1 MNKYEI
7 LFLSS
12 SAPRDLADILS
23 GVASF
28 SDRKGWNVHIIGDI
42 HERNRLLEL
51 LEFWNPDG
59 CIVHSGLDDG
69 KIVPSDFGKIP
80 VVWIDRDPAT
90 LPSSALCVIQ
100 DSRPAG
106 TLAAKELLK
115 HNLEAYAFVDRPN
128 PQFWSKGRR
137 DAFKKAVALN
147 GRRYFEFGE
156 TSEAKW
162 GKLLEGFLLSL
173 PRPAGIFCTNDT
185 VAVEVISMAS
195 RLGIEMPEDML
206 VVGVDDVEEF
216 CEILSPTLTS
226 VHPAFADAG
235 LAAANLL
242 ARRLANPKLKGV
254 VKTFE
259 AREITRRQ
267 STRRITTKGG
277 NIDLALEMIR
287 RRAAEG
293 VTVDEVVTIMGCSR
307 RAAEIRFKHY
317 LHSSI
322 LDEIHA
328 ARIELAK
335 KIMSNES
342 AKIGGLHLRCGFES
356 PATFRR
362 VFKSVTGLSPQAYQ
376 QKN

>member
-7 LFLSS
+7 LFLSP
-12 SAPRDLADILS
+12 SAARDLSDILA
-23 GVASF
+23 GIVSF
-28 SDRKGWNVHIIGDI
+28 SNRKGWNVHIIGEI
-42 HERNRLLEL
+42 RRRSRVAEL
-51 LEFWNPDG
+51 LEFWKPDG

-69 KIVPSDFGKIP
+69 KIVAKDFGKIP

-106 TLAAKELLK
+106 TLAAKELLR

-137 DAFKKAVALN
+137 DAFKKAVTLN

-156 TSEAKW
+156 RSEARW
-162 GKLLEGFLLSL
+162 SKLLKDFLLSL

-195 RLGIEMPEDML
+195 RLGIEMPEEML

-216 CEILSPTLTS
+216 CEVLSPTLTS

-235 LAAANLL
+235 FSAVSLL
-242 ARRLANPKLKGV
+242 ARRFANPNLKGV

-267 STRRITTKGG
+267 STRRMTTKGG
-277 NIDLALEMIR
+277 NIGLALEMIR

-293 VTVDEVVTIMGCSR
+293 VTVKEVVALMGCSR
-307 RAAEIRFKHY
+307 RAAEMRFGHY

-328 ARIELAK
+328 ARVELAK
-335 KIMSNES
+335 RLISNKS
-342 AKIGGLHLRCGFES
+342 AKIGGLHRRCGFDS

-362 VFKSVTGLSPQAYQ
+362 VFKSITGLSPQAYR
-376 QKN
+376 QKH

>member
-1 MNKYEI
+1 
-7 LFLSS
+7 
-12 SAPRDLADILS
+12 
-23 GVASF
+23 
-28 SDRKGWNVHIIGDI
+28 
-42 HERNRLLEL
+42 
-51 LEFWNPDG
+51 
-59 CIVHSGLDDG
+59 
-69 KIVPSDFGKIP
+69 
-80 VVWIDRDPAT
+80 
-90 LPSSALCVIQ
+90 
-100 DSRPAG
+100 
-106 TLAAKELLK
+106 
-115 HNLEAYAFVDRPN
+115 
-128 PQFWSKGRR
+128 
-137 DAFKKAVALN
+137 
-147 GRRYFEFGE
+147 
-156 TSEAKW
+156 
-162 GKLLEGFLLSL
+162 
-173 PRPAGIFCTNDT
+173 
-185 VAVEVISMAS
+185 MAS
-195 RLGIEMPEDML
+195 RLGIEMPADML

-216 CEILSPTLTS
+216 CEVLSPTLTS

-235 LAAANLL
+235 LSAANLL
-242 ARRLANPKLKGV
+242 ASRLANPKLKGV

-259 AREITRRQ
+259 AKEITRRQ
-267 STRRITTKGG
+267 STRRIITKGG

-293 VTVDEVVTIMGCSR
+293 VTVDEVVTLMGCSR

-322 LDEIHA
+322 LDEIHS